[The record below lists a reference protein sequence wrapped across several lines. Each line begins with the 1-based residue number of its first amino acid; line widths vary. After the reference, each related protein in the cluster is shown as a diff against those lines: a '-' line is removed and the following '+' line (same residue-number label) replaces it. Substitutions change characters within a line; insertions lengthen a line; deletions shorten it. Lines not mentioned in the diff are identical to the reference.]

1 MKLLAAVFLAAT
13 TTLAQA
19 PFSPARLTRGDLP
32 PLPPPTVVAGGQV
45 LIEALIDQ
53 SGRPVRTT
61 ILRTTPPYE
70 QAVTAAVMRWQFEP
84 AQAVQEDG
92 THAAV
97 ASKVL
102 VAAVFKPPT
111 FPEGP
116 TLGEAPKDLG
126 GPSPDVPYPSSIAIP
141 PYPPMALAGSVV
153 MFELLIDERGSVAR
167 LRPISSDP
175 GFDSVATDAV
185 WSWKFR
191 PAAMSGKPVRS
202 VAYVIFGFN
211 QPVVV
216 PGNGLGP
223 LPGRPLR

>member
-1 MKLLAAVFLAAT
+1 MFR
-13 TTLAQA
+13 A
-19 PFSPARLTRGDLP
+19 PFTPAKLIRGDLP
-32 PLPPPTVVAGGQV
+32 TLLPPTVVAGGQV

-84 AQAVQEDG
+84 ARAVQEDG
-92 THAAV
+92 TQAAI

-102 VAAVFKPPT
+102 VAAIFKPPT
-111 FPEGP
+111 FPDGP

-126 GPSPDVPYPSSIAIP
+126 APSPDVPYPTSIAVP
-141 PYPPMALAGSVV
+141 PYPPLALAGSVV
-153 MFELLIDERGSVAR
+153 MFELVIDERGSVTR

-175 GFDSVATDAV
+175 GFDSAAMDVV

-191 PAAMSGKPVRS
+191 PATVNGKPVRS
-202 VAYVIFGFN
+202 VAYVLFGFN
-211 QPVVV
+211 QPVTIQ
-216 PGNGLGP
+216 
-223 LPGRPLR
+223 